1 LYSRYSYDGE
11 AFHLE
16 LTNDQ
21 GIIPLENGVIDPDFD
36 ISSVTTTMVL
46 YAGDQVVYNGVSYEI
61 SDTNAASLSGN
72 VVTLKAGASSVSE
85 IECTATCK
93 EVDYKKTFH
102 IIKTA
107 NAFDI
112 VTDKIVL
119 ERDPETGDLVKSDKS
134 LTV

>member
-72 VVTLKAGASSVSE
+72 VVTLKAGASNVSE
-85 IECTATCK
+85 IECTATYK

>member
-21 GIIPLENGVIDPDFD
+21 GILPLENGVIDPDFD
-36 ISSVTTTMVL
+36 ITSVTTTMVL

-72 VVTLKAGASSVSE
+72 VVTLKAGAANISE
-85 IECTATCK
+85 IECTATYNK
-93 EVDYKKTFH
+93 VDYKKTFH
-102 IIKTA
+102 IVKTA
-107 NAFDI
+107 NAFEI
-112 VTDKIVL
+112 VTDKVIL
-119 ERDPETGDLVKSDKS
+119 ERNPETGYLVDSDKF

>member
-1 LYSRYSYDGE
+1 MYSRYSYDGE

-46 YAGDQVVYNGVSYEI
+46 YAGDEVVDNGVSYEI

-72 VVTLKAGASSVSE
+72 VVTLKAGAANVSE
-85 IECTATCK
+85 IECTATYN

-112 VTDKIVL
+112 VADKIVL
-119 ERDPETGDLVKSDKS
+119 ERDPETGRLVESDKS
-134 LTV
+134 ITV